1 MKKYTMVVDGHNFMF
16 KTLCVLPMNKGGLW
30 LDKKKEREMFK
41 SKLVQ
46 NLSASVRDFS
56 DVIDNV
62 VFVTDS
68 TSWRKSLDDGVDYKG
83 NRHTEDKI
91 NWDGFRECLD
101 SFVSELGKMGVI
113 VSKAALSEADDL
125 IFYWANRLTFEGT
138 PVIINSSDKDML
150 QLIRF
155 NEQTSCESL
164 LYSTTTKKLYAPE
177 GFSKMLIKKTQT
189 LEDMFNTNGS
199 MSIFE
204 RYDTLG
210 SLVKK
215 KKFEV
220 EEVNAD
226 EALFTKLLI
235 GDKSD
240 NIPSVYTVTKNGR
253 TFGITELKAGLI
265 IKMFAEKT
273 GVPTNTEYLY
283 IDSAL
288 ETLCDCIREVMKTD
302 ADNDT
307 LIRNIKRNR
316 TLVVLSNKS
325 IPEEV
330 IGNMMENV
338 DSLPYK
344 KNVVNFQYILKSGTQ
359 PVVKM
364 TIGAVE
370 KSDDTD
376 FSFIKDRQ
384 KLF

>member
-101 SFVSELGKMGVI
+101 SFISELGKMGVI

>member
-1 MKKYTMVVDGHNFMF
+1 MKKYTMVIDGHNFMF

-101 SFVSELGKMGVI
+101 SFISELGKMGVI